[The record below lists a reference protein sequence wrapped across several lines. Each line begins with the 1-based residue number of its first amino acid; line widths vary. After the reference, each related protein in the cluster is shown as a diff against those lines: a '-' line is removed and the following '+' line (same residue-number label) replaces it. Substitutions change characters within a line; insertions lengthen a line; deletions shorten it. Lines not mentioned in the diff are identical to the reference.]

1 MSPARE
7 LSRPRMP
14 QHPKKRANQ
23 GRNERRTSPTPNR
36 TSVGGGRD
44 ERPGDRG
51 RGRDGG
57 RERGRDRDR
66 GPRLPP
72 VEAAKIIAVLA
83 DIPGGGTAGQVAA
96 LLKLPPTATREI
108 GQVLR
113 RLVEQGQVLE
123 ARPGRYLVSGVG
135 GEHAIIIEAN
145 PAGGLIGR
153 FPDDKTLPVHPRHTI
168 GARAGDVCQ
177 AVIGEDDQALVTRI
191 LRRAGREVVGTVN
204 FRQGGMAFIPDNRRE
219 GEMEILSTFPEFH
232 RKYQAGD
239 RVLGTLAIDAEGTAR
254 VNLTRILGADSPEIA
269 DFTYVCLTHDLPGE
283 FPEAVGHEADDFPRV
298 LSPEGRE
305 DLRKKLVFT
314 IDPKTAKD
322 FDDAI
327 SLEARPKGGWILGVH
342 IADVSHYVREETGLD
357 GEAAARGTSIYLINR
372 VIPML
377 PEELSNGLCSL
388 VPHQDRYCLSVF
400 IELDAQLKMVSK
412 RVAETLIHSRHR
424 LTYEEAMDILID
436 KHKAGKWPD
445 DLIAVVKQTGEI
457 AQGLRKGRERAGAL
471 NLYSVEHRF
480 SLDVNGLPIEVGQ
493 EVSDQSHQLIEE
505 CMLLANRAVAEWLES
520 KGFPCVYR
528 IHAQPDAERMK
539 VFAHILEVY
548 GIDSSGV
555 YERFGLQRVLKRL
568 EGEPRAARLVLNFM
582 CLRSFKKAVYG
593 IENIGHYALA
603 FASYAHFTSPIRRY
617 PDLLVHRLA
626 KRALGLPEYQGVEM
640 RKNYLDALAK
650 QASGLEQRAEGAER
664 TLHSRKSAR
673 YLGQRIGESFPGVVT
688 GATGG
693 GLFVQMLETGMEG
706 MIPVRELRDDYYE
719 FDPERL
725 ALVGS
730 RSGRVFGPGV
740 EIDVVVLAVDI
751 DRSDVTFGF
760 DQHKRPEAGLVP
772 LRAKAA
778 VAEAVVD
785 HDDDDEAIA
794 EVDVPP
800 ASPARVPPPA
810 APPSGRPPGT
820 SIVADLDRL
829 AGKGK
834 PRATPAKRTTETKP
848 SQGDEQRKRKE
859 EKHRQQDAKRGAKRQ
874 ERKRH

>member
-1 MSPARE
+1 
-7 LSRPRMP
+7 MP
-14 QHPKKRANQ
+14 KHSKKRANQ
-23 GRNERRTSPTPNR
+23 GRDERRTSPIPRTGR
-36 TSVGGGRD
+36 TSGSQRDGR
-44 ERPGDRG
+44 G
-51 RGRDGG
+51 GRDGG
-57 RERGRDRDR
+57 DRRRGGGDRRER
-66 GPRLPP
+66 PP
-72 VEAAKIIAVLA
+72 MPAIETARIIEVLA
-83 DIPGGGTAGQVAA
+83 GIAGGGTAGQLAA
-96 LLKLPPTATREI
+96 LLKLPPTANREL
-108 GQVLR
+108 GQLLR
-113 RLVEQGQVLE
+113 RLVEQGQVME
-123 ARPGRYLVSGVG
+123 ARPGRYQVSGAG
-135 GEHAIIIEAN
+135 GEHSVIVEAGEGR
-145 PAGGLIGR
+145 ALIAR
-153 FPDDKTLPVHPRHTI
+153 FPDEKLLPIHPRHAI
-168 GARAGDVCQ
+168 GARPGDVCQ
-177 AVIGEDDQALVTRI
+177 AMIGEDDQVLVTRI

-219 GEMEILSTFPEFH
+219 GEMEILSTFPDFQ

-239 RVLGTLAIDAEGTAR
+239 RVLGTLAIDAEGKAR
-254 VNLTRILGADSPEIA
+254 VNLTRILGDDSPEIA
-269 DFTYVCLTHDLPGE
+269 DFTYACLTHDLPGP
-283 FPEAVGHEADDFPRV
+283 FPEEVEREADDFPRV
-298 LSPEGRE
+298 LSPVGRE

-327 SLEARPKGGWILGVH
+327 SLEPRPGGGWILGVH
-342 IADVSHYVREETGLD
+342 IADVSHYVREETALD

-388 VPHQDRYCLSVF
+388 VPRQDRYCLSVF
-400 IELDAQLKMVSK
+400 IELDAQLRMIGK
-412 RVAETLIHSRHR
+412 RMAETLIHSRHR
-424 LTYEEAMDILID
+424 LTYEEAMHILID
-436 KHKAGKWPD
+436 KHEPGKWPA
-445 DLIAVVKQTGEI
+445 DLVDVVKRCGEI

-480 SLDVNGLPIEVGQ
+480 SLDVNGMPIEVGQ

-528 IHAQPDAERMK
+528 IHAQPDAERLK

-568 EGEPRAARLVLNFM
+568 EQEPRAARLVLNFM

-626 KRALGLPEYQGVEM
+626 KRALGLPEYQKVEM
-640 RKNYLDALAK
+640 RLSYLDALAK
-650 QASGLEQRAEGAER
+650 QASGLEQRAAEAER
-664 TLHSRKSAR
+664 TLHARKSAR
-673 YLGQRIGESFPGVVT
+673 YLAARIGESFPGVVT

-706 MIPVRELRDDYYE
+706 MVPVRELRDDYYE

-740 EIDVVVLAVDI
+740 EIDVVVIAVDI
-751 DRSDVTFGF
+751 DRSDVMFGF
-760 DQHKRPEAGLVP
+760 DAHKRPDAGLVP
-772 LRAKAA
+772 LRAKLE
-778 VAEAVVD
+778 VAE
-785 HDDDDEAIA
+785 EP
-794 EVDVPP
+794 VPE
-800 ASPARVPPPA
+800 PA
-810 APPSGRPPGT
+810 APAAASAAPASAPP
-820 SIVADLDRL
+820 A
-829 AGKGK
+829 
-834 PRATPAKRTTETKP
+834 PASSPIST
-848 SQGDEQRKRKE
+848 
-859 EKHRQQDAKRGAKRQ
+859 A
-874 ERKRH
+874 